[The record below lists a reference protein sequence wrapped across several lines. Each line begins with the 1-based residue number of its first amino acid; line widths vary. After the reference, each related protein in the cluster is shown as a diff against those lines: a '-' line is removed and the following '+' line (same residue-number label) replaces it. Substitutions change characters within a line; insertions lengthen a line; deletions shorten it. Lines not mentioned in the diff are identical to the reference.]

1 MFRDRF
7 CRGSGRWLPSRKQG
21 RAWSDRGEVESVV
34 GCDAVRL
41 GSTGLGAEPFVECFD
56 VGKLDPFGVVWKA
69 FIVEHVSGC
78 NIESRVLHSS
88 TRGKELT

>member
-1 MFRDRF
+1 MEE
-7 CRGSGRWLPSRKQG
+7 
-21 RAWSDRGEVESVV
+21 GECVV

-56 VGKLDPFGVVWKA
+56 VGELDPFGAVWKA
-69 FIVEHVSGC
+69 FIVEYVSGC
-78 NIESRVLHSS
+78 NSESCVLHS